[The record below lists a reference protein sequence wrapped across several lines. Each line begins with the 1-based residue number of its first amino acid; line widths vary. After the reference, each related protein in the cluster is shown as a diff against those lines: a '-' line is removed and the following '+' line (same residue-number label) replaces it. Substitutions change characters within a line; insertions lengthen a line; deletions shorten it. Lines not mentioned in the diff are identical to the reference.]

1 MLEVSP
7 KLGPVHTPSVPG
19 TCAPFTESHSAI
31 LLPSVSAS
39 AGGCDA
45 AAQRRQALYSVAA
58 GIGDEPGGNSGY
70 AKSIKRKDDSAVAAI
85 DALAS
90 EAQWLSIIGLSWR
103 PSHFSLGIASAAYD
117 APE

>member
-1 MLEVSP
+1 
-7 KLGPVHTPSVPG
+7 
-19 TCAPFTESHSAI
+19 

>member
-7 KLGPVHTPSVPG
+7 KLGPVHTPRSRELALRLPRA
-19 TCAPFTESHSAI
+19 TQRFCCHL
-31 LLPSVSAS
+31 LLPAPEVATLLLS
-39 AGGCDA
+39 AG
-45 AAQRRQALYSVAA
+45 QAPYSVAA